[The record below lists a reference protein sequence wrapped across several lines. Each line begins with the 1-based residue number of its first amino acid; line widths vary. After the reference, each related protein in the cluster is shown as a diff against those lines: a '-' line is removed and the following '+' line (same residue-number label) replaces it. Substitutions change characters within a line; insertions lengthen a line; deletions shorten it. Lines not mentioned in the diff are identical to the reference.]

1 MAFYYK
7 VSVANSQTCDLAH
20 QVSRARAAGVWYNPT
35 MAAKTPGLLCKQQE
49 CGKVVFVL
57 DLLHVIANCAAEDRA
72 CAEELGR
79 KLMDRM
85 LVLVLS

>member
-7 VSVANSQTCDLAH
+7 VNVANSQTCDLAH
-20 QVSRARAAGVWYNPT
+20 QIPRARAAGVWYNPT
-35 MAAKTPGLLCKQQE
+35 MAAKTPGLLCKQQKG
-49 CGKVVFVL
+49 GKVAFVL
-57 DLLHVIANCAAEDRA
+57 DLLHIIANCAVEDRA

-79 KLMDRM
+79 KLMDHM